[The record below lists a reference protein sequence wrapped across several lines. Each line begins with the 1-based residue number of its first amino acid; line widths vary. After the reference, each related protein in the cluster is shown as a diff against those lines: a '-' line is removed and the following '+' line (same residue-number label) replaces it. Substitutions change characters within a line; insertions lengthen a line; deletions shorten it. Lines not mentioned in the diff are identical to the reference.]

1 MSFIHH
7 IEFVWTLSSLQ
18 FLSIFQLLLI
28 LFSFLPATSL
38 HHLEFLCLYSVPISF
53 HLQLFLIL
61 FYLMFIFSSFFFSSL
76 VVPDTVLFYV
86 YNQFLFLRSISL
98 SRDSSHFL
106 SHLDTFFVC
115 PFRPSVPLSPLSS
128 FLFSIFWNRIS
139 RSVTIDLDFFKSR
152 IYEMH
157 RRRTDQKLPHLPKG
171 CFDNILI
178 LII

>member
-1 MSFIHH
+1 M
-7 IEFVWTLSSLQ
+7 
-18 FLSIFQLLLI
+18 
-28 LFSFLPATSL
+28 
-38 HHLEFLCLYSVPISF
+38 
-53 HLQLFLIL
+53 IL
-61 FYLMFIFSSFFFSSL
+61 FYFIFIFSSFFFSSL

-106 SHLDTFFVC
+106 SHLGTFFVC
-115 PFRPSVPLSPLSS
+115 PFRPSVPLSPLSPLSS

-139 RSVTIDLDFFKSR
+139 RSVTIDLDFFNSR